1 LRRRGA
7 VAALAVAVAATG
19 VVSSTPTGAQVEP
32 AAVPDPTLELKPPE
46 RVVDVRIG
54 DNYFRRK
61 KIRVRPGT
69 TVRWRNAGRNEH
81 NVLPNRTFRGAD
93 RFGVDD
99 IPRGETYSYRFDE
112 PGRYGYYCSFHGA
125 PRTGQFGTVV
135 VKARDDAKRSR
146 DASKTDDTDE

>member
-1 LRRRGA
+1 
-7 VAALAVAVAATG
+7 
-19 VVSSTPTGAQVEP
+19 
-32 AAVPDPTLELKPPE
+32 VPDPTLELKPPE

-69 TVRWRNAGRNEH
+69 TVRWRNAGRDEH
-81 NVLPNRTFRGAD
+81 NVLPNKGD

-99 IPRGETYSYRFDE
+99 IPRGETYSYRFEE

-135 VKARDDAKRSR
+135 VKSRPAPRSR
-146 DASKTDDTDE
+146 DASSTNE